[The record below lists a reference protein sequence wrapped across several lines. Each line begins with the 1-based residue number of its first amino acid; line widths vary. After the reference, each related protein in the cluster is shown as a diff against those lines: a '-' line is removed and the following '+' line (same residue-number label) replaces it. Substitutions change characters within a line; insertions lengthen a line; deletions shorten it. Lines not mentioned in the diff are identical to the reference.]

1 MEEEINEIQPL
12 PAKVHNQYLNAI
24 KKLLGASF
32 VGWEQEKNK
41 KQLKITVKKN
51 NIYLPFQGGELITED
66 SYKKL
71 IKDIIESY
79 GGTEIREPVQMDET
93 ERGA

>member
-1 MEEEINEIQPL
+1 MEEEINGALTLSTQM
-12 PAKVHNQYLNAI
+12 HNQYLNSI
-24 KKLLGASF
+24 KRLLGASF

-51 NIYLPFQGGELITED
+51 NIYLPFEGGDLITED

-71 IKDIIESY
+71 IKDIIKSY
-79 GGTEIREPVQMDET
+79 GGDAIRESV
-93 ERGA
+93 

>member
-1 MEEEINEIQPL
+1 MEEVVNEIQPL

-51 NIYLPFQGGELITED
+51 NIYLPFEGGDLITED

-71 IKDIIESY
+71 IKDIIGSY
-79 GGTEIREPVQMDET
+79 GGEVQKPIQLDEA

>member
-12 PAKVHNQYLNAI
+12 SAKIHNQYLNAI
-24 KKLLGASF
+24 KKPLGASF

-66 SYKKL
+66 SYKQL

>member
-1 MEEEINEIQPL
+1 MEEEINIIQPL
-12 PAKVHNQYLNAI
+12 SAKIHNQYLSAI
-24 KKLLGASF
+24 KRLLGASF
-32 VGWEQEKNK
+32 VGWEQEKSK

-51 NIYLPFQGGELITED
+51 NIYLPFEGGELITKN
-66 SYKKL
+66 SYKQL

-79 GGTEIREPVQMDET
+79 GGTEIREPIQVDEA

>member
-1 MEEEINEIQPL
+1 MEEEINVIQPL
-12 PAKVHNQYLNAI
+12 SAKIHNQYLSAI

-41 KQLKITVKKN
+41 KQLKITVNKN
-51 NIYLPFQGGELITED
+51 NMQLTFQGGDLITED

-79 GGTEIREPVQMDET
+79 GGQTIREPVQMDET

>member
-32 VGWEQEKNK
+32 VGWEQEKNN

-51 NIYLPFQGGELITED
+51 NIYLPFQGGDLITED

>member
-1 MEEEINEIQPL
+1 MEEVVNEIQPL
-12 PAKVHNQYLNAI
+12 PAKVHNQYLNTI

-51 NIYLPFQGGELITED
+51 NIYLPFQGGDLITED

>member
-1 MEEEINEIQPL
+1 MEEETNGAL
-12 PAKVHNQYLNAI
+12 TLSAKIHNQYLSAI
-24 KKLLGASF
+24 KRLLGASF

-51 NIYLPFQGGELITED
+51 NIYLPFEGGELITED
-66 SYKKL
+66 SYKQL

-79 GGTEIREPVQMDET
+79 GGDTIREPVQMDET

>member
-1 MEEEINEIQPL
+1 MEEVVNEIQPL

-41 KQLKITVKKN
+41 KHFLNCICRYQ
-51 NIYLPFQGGELITED
+51 
-66 SYKKL
+66 S
-71 IKDIIESY
+71 
-79 GGTEIREPVQMDET
+79 R
-93 ERGA
+93 

>member
-1 MEEEINEIQPL
+1 MEEVVNEIQPL

>member
-1 MEEEINEIQPL
+1 MKEVTNEIQQL
-12 PAKVHNQYLNAI
+12 PAKIHNQYLNAI

-66 SYKKL
+66 SYKQL

-79 GGTEIREPVQMDET
+79 GGQTVREPVQVDET
-93 ERGA
+93 ERGS

>member
-1 MEEEINEIQPL
+1 MEEVVNEIQPL

-32 VGWEQEKNK
+32 VGWEQEKSK

-51 NIYLPFQGGELITED
+51 NIRLPFEGGDLITED
-66 SYKKL
+66 SYKQL

-79 GGTEIREPVQMDET
+79 GGDTIRESVQMDET

>member
-1 MEEEINEIQPL
+1 MKEVTNEIQQL
-12 PAKVHNQYLNAI
+12 PAKIHNQYLNAI

-32 VGWEQEKNK
+32 VGWEQEKNN

-51 NIYLPFQGGELITED
+51 NIYLPFQGGDLITED

-79 GGTEIREPVQMDET
+79 GGQTVREPVQVDET

>member
-1 MEEEINEIQPL
+1 MEEVVNEIQPL

-51 NIYLPFQGGELITED
+51 NIYLPFEGGDLITED

-71 IKDIIESY
+71 IKDIIGSY
-79 GGTEIREPVQMDET
+79 GGDTIRESVQLDEA

>member
-1 MEEEINEIQPL
+1 MEEEINLVQPL
-12 PAKVHNQYLNAI
+12 SAKIHNQYLSAI

-51 NIYLPFQGGELITED
+51 NIYLPFEGGDLITED

-71 IKDIIESY
+71 IKDIIGSY
-79 GGTEIREPVQMDET
+79 GGSGSLQPL
-93 ERGA
+93 

>member
-12 PAKVHNQYLNAI
+12 SAKIHNQYLNAI

-32 VGWEQEKNK
+32 VGWEQEKNN

-51 NIYLPFQGGELITED
+51 NIYLPFQGGDLITED

>member
-1 MEEEINEIQPL
+1 MEEVTNEIQPL
-12 PAKVHNQYLNAI
+12 SAKIHNQYLSAI

-32 VGWEQEKNK
+32 VGWEQEKNN

-51 NIYLPFQGGELITED
+51 NIYLPFQGGDLITED

>member
-1 MEEEINEIQPL
+1 MEEVVKEIQPL

-51 NIYLPFQGGELITED
+51 NIYLPFQGGDLITED
-66 SYKKL
+66 SYKQL

-79 GGTEIREPVQMDET
+79 GGEVQKPIQLDEA

>member
-1 MEEEINEIQPL
+1 MEKESNIVVQLSPKI
-12 PAKVHNQYLNAI
+12 HNQYLSAI
-24 KKLLGASF
+24 KRLLGASF
-32 VGWEQEKNK
+32 VGWVQEKNK
-41 KQLKITVKKN
+41 KYLKVTVKKQD
-51 NIYLPFQGGELITED
+51 IFLPFEGGDLITED

-79 GGTEIREPVQMDET
+79 GAEIREPVQMDET

>member
-1 MEEEINEIQPL
+1 MEEVTNEIQPL

-51 NIYLPFQGGELITED
+51 NIYLPFEGGDLITED

-79 GGTEIREPVQMDET
+79 GGDTIRESVQMDET